1 MLEKINT
8 TTAAAARPRQVEQF
22 PETSPSKVVAT
33 TAPCTA
39 PSFPRC
45 SPDWSLLVPERLL
58 AAMVLVDQPA
68 SALQEERKVGM
79 PALLSLVD
87 IALCSAPAQQQQQQ
101 QQPPRWRQ
109 APRTTGPADASR
121 YWPRLL
127 STPPS
132 PVLKATMPEAV
143 RRPKTPQPQLQT
155 FSQLSVDRHRRK
167 LSSSTLASALGGA
180 ALRTD
185 RPSPSDRPMSS
196 SSPVRRA
203 SCVSG
208 HAHLDIKAL
217 PCARSE
223 AQARRSLRGV

>member
-101 QQPPRWRQ
+101 QQPRWRQ
-109 APRTTGPADASR
+109 APRTTGPADASQYVHR
-121 YWPRLL
+121 PL

-132 PVLKATMPEAV
+132 PALKATMPEAV

-180 ALRTD
+180 ALRAD

-196 SSPVRRA
+196 SSPVRRV
-203 SCVSG
+203 SSVSG
-208 HAHLDIKAL
+208 HAHLDVKAL

>member
-1 MLEKINT
+1 M
-8 TTAAAARPRQVEQF
+8 
-22 PETSPSKVVAT
+22 
-33 TAPCTA
+33 
-39 PSFPRC
+39 
-45 SPDWSLLVPERLL
+45 LVPERLL

-101 QQPPRWRQ
+101 QQQQPRWRQ

-121 YWPRLL
+121 YVPRPL

-132 PVLKATMPEAV
+132 RVLKATMPEAV
-143 RRPKTPQPQLQT
+143 RRLKTPQPQLQT

-167 LSSSTLASALGGA
+167 LSSSTLASVLGGA
-180 ALRTD
+180 ALRAD
-185 RPSPSDRPMSS
+185 RPSHSARPMSS
-196 SSPVRRA
+196 SSPVRRV
-203 SCVSG
+203 SSVSG

>member
-1 MLEKINT
+1 M
-8 TTAAAARPRQVEQF
+8 
-22 PETSPSKVVAT
+22 
-33 TAPCTA
+33 
-39 PSFPRC
+39 
-45 SPDWSLLVPERLL
+45 LVPERLL

-101 QQPPRWRQ
+101 QQPRWRQ

-121 YWPRLL
+121 YVPRPL

-132 PVLKATMPEAV
+132 PALKATMPEAV

-180 ALRTD
+180 TLRAD
-185 RPSPSDRPMSS
+185 RPSLSARPMSS
-196 SSPVRRA
+196 SSPDRRV
-203 SCVSG
+203 SSVSG

>member
-1 MLEKINT
+1 M
-8 TTAAAARPRQVEQF
+8 
-22 PETSPSKVVAT
+22 
-33 TAPCTA
+33 
-39 PSFPRC
+39 
-45 SPDWSLLVPERLL
+45 LVPERLL

-101 QQPPRWRQ
+101 QQPRWRQ

-121 YWPRLL
+121 YVPRLL

-180 ALRTD
+180 ALRAD
-185 RPSPSDRPMSS
+185 RPSHSDRPMSS

-203 SCVSG
+203 SSISG
-208 HAHLDIKAL
+208 HAHLDVKAL

>member
-101 QQPPRWRQ
+101 LLLRWRQ
-109 APRTTGPADASR
+109 APRTTGPADASQYVLR
-121 YWPRLL
+121 PL

-132 PVLKATMPEAV
+132 PALKATMPEAV

-180 ALRTD
+180 ALRAD

-196 SSPVRRA
+196 SSPVRRV
-203 SCVSG
+203 SSVSG

-223 AQARRSLRGV
+223 AQARRPLSGV

>member
-1 MLEKINT
+1 MLSPLYTRPCFIHPS
-8 TTAAAARPRQVEQF
+8 RPRPCVLT
-22 PETSPSKVVAT
+22 PPDDAT
-33 TAPCTA
+33 TAPCSA
-39 PSFPRC
+39 PSFPR
-45 SPDWSLLVPERLL
+45 SLRNSALLVPERLL

-87 IALCSAPAQQQQQQ
+87 IALCSAPAQQQPQQRQ
-101 QQPPRWRQ
+101 QPRWRQ
-109 APRTTGPADASR
+109 APRTTGPADASQYVHR
-121 YWPRLL
+121 PL

-132 PVLKATMPEAV
+132 PALKATMPEAV

-180 ALRTD
+180 ALRAD
-185 RPSPSDRPMSS
+185 RPSPSARPLSS
-196 SSPVRRA
+196 S